1 MNFLALSYFKTVAE
15 ELNITHAAQ
24 KHYISQQALSFHI
37 RNLETE
43 LDVKLFNRSPR
54 LALTDA
60 GRCLYEAVQGF
71 DSIST
76 NLNEKLNSI
85 RNEERGELRIGLSF
99 TRGQFILPMVLPT
112 YAEEHP
118 KVHINIYEEQSR
130 ELLDHLL
137 KGELDFWITAYNP
150 PIEGFV
156 CDELFRERFF
166 IVIPERVLEG
176 VVGEQRAAEILS
188 RKPEDF
194 NLEDVMDCP
203 FVLLNPGNRSRDKFD
218 NVLRNLKL
226 TPKIL
231 LETENSQTAFKL
243 AQKEMA
249 LTVYSDMFLKN
260 YTAELNPNVRIIP
273 IDRYMD
279 PDILRIYYTE
289 EIGEIRYK
297 RGFLN
302 RIHEA
307 YADKGEE
314 KGNN

>member
-43 LDVKLFNRSPR
+43 LDVKLFHRNPK

-60 GRCLYEAVQGF
+60 GHCLYEAV
-71 DSIST
+71 ISLQSVSS

-85 RNEERGELRIGLSF
+85 RREERGELRIGLSF

-112 YAEEHP
+112 YAEDHP
-118 KVHINIYEEQSR
+118 KVHISIYEDQSR
-130 ELLDHLL
+130 DLQDHLL
-137 KGELDFWITAYNP
+137 KGELDFWITANP
-150 PIEGFV
+150 PIDGFV
-156 CDELFRERFF
+156 CDELFKESFF
-166 IVIPERVLEG
+166 LVIPEKVLEG
-176 VVGEQRAAEILS
+176 VVGKQRAAEILS
-188 RKPEDF
+188 KNPEDF
-194 NLEDVMDCP
+194 SLEDVIDCP

-218 NVLRNLKL
+218 TALRSLKL

-231 LETENSQTAFKL
+231 LETENSQTAFRL

-260 YTAELNPNVRIIP
+260 YTAELNPKVRIIP
-273 IDRYMD
+273 IDKYMD
-279 PDILRIYYTE
+279 PDILSIYYTE
-289 EIGEIRYK
+289 EIAEIRYK
-297 RGFLN
+297 RSFLDL
-302 RIHEA
+302 IHGA
-307 YADKGEE
+307 FADQREE
-314 KGNN
+314 KGKN